1 MVEEKA
7 DDADKK
13 KEGDKEK
20 SDAGKDK
27 PAAASAGDE
36 QGRYCKRN
44 CEL

>member
-20 SDAGKDK
+20 TDAGKDK
-27 PAAASAGDE
+27 GAAAASAGDE
-36 QGRYCKRN
+36 QG
-44 CEL
+44 